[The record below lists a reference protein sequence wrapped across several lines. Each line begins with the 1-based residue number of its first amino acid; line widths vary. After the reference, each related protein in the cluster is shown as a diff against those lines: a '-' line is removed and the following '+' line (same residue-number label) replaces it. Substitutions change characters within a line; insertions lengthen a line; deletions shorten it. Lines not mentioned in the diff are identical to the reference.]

1 MEASWASMLLLA
13 RHTYSPESATDM
25 RCSRR
30 REPWAW
36 RGRGRRRRG
45 VEGPRSHQLA
55 QASFQASLVRLA
67 EATLRQPR
75 ARGRAAPG
83 LPASASLPVL
93 CPLGL
98 SLQCLPQ
105 QVGVLASLSQLH
117 SIPGVGQE
125 GCPHACTT

>member
-1 MEASWASMLLLA
+1 MLGDTETTMEASWASMLLLA

-25 RCSRR
+25 WCSRR

-36 RGRGRRRRG
+36 RGRGKRRRG

-83 LPASASLPVL
+83 LLLPFR
-93 CPLGL
+93 
-98 SLQCLPQ
+98 SF
-105 QVGVLASLSQLH
+105 AH
-117 SIPGVGQE
+117 W
-125 GCPHACTT
+125 GCPCSACPSR